1 MEELGLLN
9 SHAEELRRVQK
20 RIVKMKTLQ
29 PNGKGI
35 FNQGGKTFCNHAVF
49 LTIMGVD
56 KNFNRFTNRK
66 EKNFP
71 EVNNLNYIFD
81 KTIETKHK
89 NEDFYFHR
97 VSNYWCDILAEASRN
112 ESTGIKEVN
121 LEEAQKL
128 ANQGYV
134 VIVCY
139 KNLAFRYGS
148 PHFATI
154 RPNYNTKTYTIDSVE
169 VANVGIKNKVLKI
182 SDNDSFGTGDISL
195 YYNKLQQFEKNL
207 DVIKHF

>member
-1 MEELGLLN
+1 
-9 SHAEELRRVQK
+9 
-20 RIVKMKTLQ
+20 MKTLQ

-81 KTIETKHK
+81 KTIETKHRNK
-89 NEDFYFHR
+89 DFYYHKI
-97 VSNYWCDILAEASRN
+97 SNYWCDTLAEASRN

-134 VIVCY
+134 VIVCS
-139 KNLAFRYGS
+139 KNLVFKYGA

-154 RPNYNTKTYTIDSVE
+154 RPNYDTKTYTTDIVE
-169 VANVGIKNKVLKI
+169 VANVGDFVRVSSIE
-182 SDNDSFGTGDISL
+182 DAFGTRPIKIF
-195 YYNKLQQFEKNL
+195 YNTKQSFQKDLSYINKFN
-207 DVIKHF
+207 